1 MITRSKLAEQLREYQ
16 IRSQHSYSPLTFFSP
31 KLYFHSRVDV
41 AVAIGFALL
50 FTMLVVLSVMTL
62 YLRCFRLFLVVIGL
76 CIFLP
81 VRLRL
86 SRQTLAR
93 KRERRLPLSI

>member
-1 MITRSKLAEQLREYQ
+1 
-16 IRSQHSYSPLTFFSP
+16 
-31 KLYFHSRVDV
+31 
-41 AVAIGFALL
+41 
-50 FTMLVVLSVMTL
+50 MLVVLSVMTL